1 MPSYKAP
8 TLDYLFLLHE
18 LLRVHERKD
27 LPGFEEL
34 GPDLTGPVLEGAGRF
49 FEEVLHPI
57 NQRGDMEGAVLKQGR
72 VQTPAGFQAAW
83 QHYKEAGWHRITLP
97 ESIGGS
103 GLPPLMAVPMDEMGM
118 ASGHS
123 LMMYGGFCASGAHM
137 LSHLGEDWMRQH
149 VVPRLVA
156 GDWTATMCLTEP
168 HCGTD
173 LRQLRTRAEQQP
185 DGSWRLYGTKIFIS
199 GGDHDLTENIV
210 HVVLAKVPDENGKL
224 LPGLD
229 SVNVFLVSSH
239 AIDPASGALGERE
252 GLQILSLEH
261 KMGIAAS
268 ATCVLQFEGARAWR
282 IAGQGGGTSANM
294 AAMFM
299 MMNHARV
306 ATAISGVAYAE
317 IAHQNASAYAR
328 DRLSGRAADGPRQPD
343 APADPIVVHPDI
355 RRLLLHSRSF
365 AEGARAT
372 GLRAAF
378 WQSVAAHAADAKER
392 ACAHDLVEL
401 LTPVMKAYFTDKGF
415 ESAVACQQV
424 LGGHGY
430 VRDHGL
436 EQFVRNARI
445 GQIYEGANGIQAMD
459 LVSRKLTA
467 HGGRAAKSFALSM
480 ERSIQ
485 ALRDHPQSAQL
496 QDFAQ
501 SLQTG
506 LRALQSAQESLMDQ
520 HGDPNA
526 PGAAAY
532 DLLTM
537 YGIVSVGW
545 TWADIAACVLQ
556 PDVQERIGRERQT
569 HKLALA
575 RLWMSRE
582 MPWLQAL
589 QWRIASGSAC
599 LMALPDATV

>member
-1 MPSYKAP
+1 VPHYKAP
-8 TLDYLFLLHE
+8 ADDYAFLLHE
-18 LLRVHERKD
+18 FLRVHERAD
-27 LPGFEEL
+27 LPGFSEL
-34 GPDLTGPVLEGAGRF
+34 TPELTSQVLDAAGHF
-49 FEEVLHPI
+49 YEDVLHPI
-57 NQRGDMEGAVLKQGR
+57 NLSGDTEGAVLEQGR
-72 VQTPAGFQAAW
+72 VRTPAGFREAW
-83 QHYKEAGWHRITLP
+83 QRYKDAGWHRMTLP
-97 ESIGGS
+97 ESMGGS

-123 LMMYGGFCASGAHM
+123 LMMYGGFCASTSHM

-173 LRQLRTRAEQQP
+173 LRQLRTRAERQA
-185 DGSWRLYGTKIFIS
+185 DGSWRLHGTKIFIS
-199 GGDHDLTENIV
+199 GGDHDLTDNIV
-210 HVVLAKVPDENGKL
+210 HIVLAKVPDENGRL
-224 LPGLD
+224 GPGLE
-229 SVNVFLVSSH
+229 SVHVFLVSSH
-239 AIDPASGALGERE
+239 EIDTASGALGPR
-252 GLQILSLEH
+252 GGVQVLSLEH

-282 IAGQGGGTSANM
+282 IAGRGAGTSANM

-306 ATAISGVAYAE
+306 ATAISGVSYAE
-317 IAHQNASAYAR
+317 IAHQNAGAYAR
-328 DRLSGRAADGPRQPD
+328 ERLSGRAATGPRQPD
-343 APADPIVVHPDI
+343 SPADPIVVHPDI
-355 RRLLLHSRSF
+355 RRLLLHSQAF
-365 AEGARAT
+365 AEGARAM

-378 WQSVAAHAADAKER
+378 WQSVAAHSHDEQER
-392 ACAHDLVEL
+392 VWAHDLVEV

-445 GQIYEGANGIQAMD
+445 GQIYEGANGIQAID
-459 LVSRKLTA
+459 LVSRKLMA
-467 HGGRAAKSFALSM
+467 HGGRAADSFEQAI
-480 ERSIQ
+480 ERSIH
-485 ALRDHPQSAQL
+485 ALHAHPQAAQL
-496 QDFAQ
+496 QDIAQ
-501 SLQTG
+501 
-506 LRALQSAQESLMDQ
+506 ALQSGLGTLQAARQALLSQ

-526 PGAAAY
+526 AGAAAY
-532 DLLTM
+532 DLLTL
-537 YGIVSVGW
+537 YGILGVGW
-545 TWADIAACVLQ
+545 AWADLSACVLAPGVLQ
-556 PDVQERIGRERQT
+556 RIGAAQQQR
-569 HKLALA
+569 KLGLA

-589 QWRIASGSAC
+589 HLRIAAGSSS
-599 LMALPDATV
+599 LMALPDEAV

>member
-1 MPSYKAP
+1 MPHYKAP
-8 TLDYLFLLHE
+8 SEDYAFLLHE
-18 LLRVHERKD
+18 FLRVHERHD
-27 LPGFEEL
+27 LPGFSEL
-34 GPDLTGPVLEGAGRF
+34 TPELTAQVLDAAARF
-49 FEEVLHPI
+49 YEDVLHPI
-57 NQRGDMEGAVLKQGR
+57 NQKGDVEGAVLEKGR
-72 VQTPAGFQAAW
+72 VRTPAGFREAW
-83 QHYKEAGWHRITLP
+83 QRYKEAGWHRITLP

-123 LMMYGGFCASGAHM
+123 LMMYGGFCASTSHM

-210 HVVLAKVPDENGKL
+210 HVVLAKVPDDNGVL
-224 LPGLD
+224 APGLD
-229 SVNVFLVSSH
+229 SVHVFLVSSRE
-239 AIDPASGALGERE
+239 IDMTSGALGARSPM
-252 GLQILSLEH
+252 QVLSLEH

-268 ATCVLQFEGARAWR
+268 ATCVLQFDGVRAWR
-282 IAGQGGGTSANM
+282 IAGRGGSSSGNM

-306 ATAISGVAYAE
+306 ATAISGVSYAD
-317 IAHQNASAYAR
+317 IAHQNAANYAR
-328 DRLSGRAADGPRQPD
+328 ERLSGRAAAGPRWPGS
-343 APADPIVVHPDI
+343 PADPIVVHPDI

-365 AEGARAT
+365 AQGARAL

-378 WQSVAAHAADAKER
+378 WQSVAAHSRDEQER
-392 ACAHDLVEL
+392 VRAHDLVEL

-415 ESAVACQQV
+415 ESTVACQQV

-445 GQIYEGANGIQAMD
+445 GQIYEGANGIQAID
-459 LVSRKLTA
+459 LVNRKLMA
-467 HGGRAAKSFALSM
+467 HGGRAAISFEWAI

-485 ALRDHPQSAQL
+485 ALDEHPQATQL
-496 QDFAQ
+496 MDIAHALRRG
-501 SLQTG
+501 LQT
-506 LRALQSAQESLMDQ
+506 LQSARQALLSQRE
-520 HGDPNA
+520 DPDA

-532 DLLTM
+532 DLLTL
-537 YGIVSVGW
+537 YGILGVGW
-545 TWADIAACVLQ
+545 TWADISACVLA
-556 PDVQERIGRERQT
+556 PGAVERIGAEQQRR
-569 HKLALA
+569 KLNLA

-582 MPWLQAL
+582 MPWVQAL
-589 QWRIASGSAC
+589 HLRIAAGSSS
-599 LMALPDATV
+599 LMTLPDEAI